1 MKAGVIW
8 KEKME
13 FNGFNDR
20 NDELNPI
27 VNTGPAPKHL
37 YLQSI
42 VSCTAMDVISIL
54 EKMRVEMPESFNVEI
69 EADLTDVHPKIF
81 KNFRIIYFVEGKTDP
96 ERLKR
101 AVSLSQDR
109 YCGVSEMARK
119 VSNLS
124 YKIIYNG
131 KEI

>member
-13 FNGFNDR
+13 FDGFNDK
-20 NDELNPI
+20 NEQLISISDS
-27 VNTGPAPKHL
+27 GPTAKHL

-54 EKMRVEMPESFNVEI
+54 VKMRVEMPESFNVEI
-69 EADLTDVHPKIF
+69 EADLTDVHPKVF
-81 KNFRIIYFVEGKTDP
+81 KNFKVIYFVEGKTDP
-96 ERLKR
+96 ERLQR
-101 AVSLSQDR
+101 AVFLSQER

-119 VSNLS
+119 VSDLS
-124 YKIIYNG
+124 YKVIYNG
-131 KEI
+131 KEL

>member
-13 FNGFNDR
+13 FDGFNDK
-20 NDELNPI
+20 NDKLNVI
-27 VNTGPAPKHL
+27 SNEGPTPKHL

-42 VSCTAMDVISIL
+42 VGCTAMDVISIL
-54 EKMRVEMPESFNVEI
+54 EKMRVDMPESFNVEI
-69 EADLTDVHPKIF
+69 EADLTEDHPKIF
-81 KNFRIIYFVEGKTDP
+81 KDFMITYFFEGQTDI
-96 ERLKR
+96 EKIKR

-109 YCGVSEMARK
+109 YCGISEMARK
-119 VSNLS
+119 VSELS
-124 YKIIYNG
+124 YKIIVNG

>member
-13 FNGFNDR
+13 FDGFNDK
-20 NDELNPI
+20 NDKLNLI
-27 VNTGPAPKHL
+27 SDQGPTPKHL

-42 VSCTAMDVISIL
+42 VGCTAMDVIAIL
-54 EKMRVEMPESFNVEI
+54 EKMRVDMPTSFNVEI
-69 EADLTDVHPKIF
+69 EADLTDEHPKIF
-81 KNFRIIYFVEGKTDP
+81 KDFKVVYFVEGKTDE

-101 AVSLSQDR
+101 AVILSQDR
-109 YCGVSEMARK
+109 YCGVSKMAK
-119 VSNLS
+119 MVSDFS
-124 YKIIYNG
+124 YKIVFNG